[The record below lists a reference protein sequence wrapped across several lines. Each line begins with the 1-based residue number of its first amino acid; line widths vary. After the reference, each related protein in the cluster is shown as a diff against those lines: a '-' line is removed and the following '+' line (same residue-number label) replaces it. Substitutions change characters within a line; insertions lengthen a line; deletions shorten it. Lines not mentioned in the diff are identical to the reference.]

1 MATLIEQIV
10 AEVSTLP
17 NELQKEVLNYVEYL
31 KNKIPEPAKEQR
43 FFSLLIEQGLID
55 EIPSEEEES
64 EDDEDFEPI
73 LIQGKPL
80 SETIIENRGPK

>member
-1 MATLIEQIV
+1 MATLVEKIV
-10 AEVSTLP
+10 AGVSTLP
-17 NELQKEVLNYVEYL
+17 HILQKEVLSYVEYL
-31 KNKIPEPAKEQR
+31 KSKIPEQTNEQR

-64 EDDEDFEPI
+64 EDEDFDSI